1 MGWSDYRPTGLTHRD
16 ARSAGGYTLVAP
28 IGGNDVYLLDEDG
41 RIAHGWSV
49 PRFQPGY
56 GYLLPGGRLLVRGQ
70 PLVDTEVGPG
80 QPAGKADILLEL
92 DWDSRVLWRW
102 EHETFHHDMC
112 RMPNGNT
119 LVVIWEVLPEEIA
132 KRVKGGLT
140 ADQEKQIRA
149 DGELMSFLLQ
159 GMGVG
164 GRPRLT
170 GMLTD
175 AVCEI
180 NPAGEIIRTWHAYEH
195 FDTERD
201 TLCPLDLRAEWTHL
215 NAVQMAP
222 DGSVLTC
229 SQKLDYILKISWP
242 EGKVL
247 WRWGGLGRLSHPHDP
262 TITPEGTLL
271 VFDNGA
277 RHPLQARSRV
287 VEVDMKTDKI
297 VWQYGGSPVFSFI
310 SLHIAGAERLG
321 NGNTLICEGET
332 GRVLEVTRDQEI
344 CWEWRNPF
352 KLPFKGCFSSMLFR
366 AHRYSSGSPELKGM
380 AFRPEAWARLN
391 EETGLDQAALRAG
404 SRKPE
409 SNRRV

>member
-28 IGGNDVYLLDEDG
+28 IGGNFVYLLDEDG
-41 RIAHGWSV
+41 CIAHGWTV
-49 PRFQPGY
+49 PNFQPGY

-92 DWDSRVLWRW
+92 DWDSKVVWRW

-119 LVVIWEVLPEEIA
+119 LVIIWEVLPEHLA
-132 KRVKGGLT
+132 KRIQGGLT
-140 ADQEKQIRA
+140 PEQEARIRA
-149 DGELMSFLLQ
+149 DADLMSFLLQ

-164 GRPRLT
+164 GRPRLK
-170 GMLTD
+170 GMLSD
-175 AVCEI
+175 AICEI
-180 NPAGEIIRTWHAYEH
+180 NPAGETVHTWHAYEH
-195 FDTERD
+195 FDPETD

-215 NAVQMAP
+215 NAVQLTP
-222 DGSVLTC
+222 EGNVLLS

-242 EGKVL
+242 KGDVL

-262 TITPEGTLL
+262 TITPEGNLL
-271 VFDNGA
+271 VFDNGS

-287 VEVDMKTDKI
+287 VEVDMKTDRI
-297 VWQYGGSPVFSFI
+297 VWQYAGSPVFSFI
-310 SLHIAGAERLG
+310 SLHVAGAERLD

-332 GRVLEVTRDQEI
+332 GRVLEVTPDQEI

-352 KLPFKGCFSSMLFR
+352 KLPFKGCVSTMLFR
-366 AHRYSSGSPELKGM
+366 AHRYAGNSAELKVM
-380 AFRPEAWARLN
+380 KMKPEGWAELN
-391 EETGLDQAALRAG
+391 AEMGLDRAAHQAG
-404 SRKPE
+404 K
-409 SNRRV
+409 